1 MSRTPTWFF
10 FGDSLTL
17 GVNDDQMPGGWVSR
31 LAVLGR
37 EVGLYGIPRATFYN
51 LGARRQGTADV
62 ARRWRT
68 EREARRIPGMEP
80 RLVFCVGVVDMAAP
94 GGGTPRNQDAVL
106 ADLRPMLTAAQALA
120 PTLVVSPPPVADADT
135 RQRLAALNAGQKKI
149 CADLGLPFAE
159 AYSALA
165 ADKTYLQ
172 DLSDG
177 LHPGPQGCALMAKTL
192 LAQPC
197 VRRFFSLSG
206 A

>member
-68 EREARRIPGMEP
+68 
-80 RLVFCVGVVDMAAP
+80 
-94 GGGTPRNQDAVL
+94 
-106 ADLRPMLTAAQALA
+106 
-120 PTLVVSPPPVADADT
+120 
-135 RQRLAALNAGQKKI
+135 
-149 CADLGLPFAE
+149 
-159 AYSALA
+159 
-165 ADKTYLQ
+165 
-172 DLSDG
+172 
-177 LHPGPQGCALMAKTL
+177 
-192 LAQPC
+192 
-197 VRRFFSLSG
+197 
-206 A
+206 